1 MSLRKFVGCSAAAVV
16 AAGAMFAS
24 ILPTQATMYP
34 NARYA
39 MPYIQHVDCA
49 AGFHVGP
56 VGTCIIGTDEPR
68 HEGVEHRD
76 DQGGCETKTIK
87 KEDSMGNSETKTKTN
102 C

>member
-1 MSLRKFVGCSAAAVV
+1 MSSRKFVGCSAAAVV

-24 ILPTQATMYP
+24 IVPTQATMYP
-34 NARYA
+34 AA
-39 MPYIQHVDCA
+39 HFTTPYVQHVDCA
-49 AGFHVGP
+49 AGLHLGP
-56 VGTCIIGTDEPR
+56 LGGCILGNDEPR

-76 DQGGCETKTIK
+76 DQGGCDTKTIK